1 MSPLVLHSATQKQ
14 YQSFIQAPSHAV
26 LLLGPSG
33 SGKLALAKQMLEP
46 ILSLSPGTFDSYL
59 YAIVSSP
66 QEGKA
71 IGIEVVREMEH
82 FLSLKVPSHAKF
94 NRAIIVEDSHK
105 LTIEA
110 QNALLKTLE
119 EPPEGT
125 IIVLTANH
133 AQSLLPTIRSR
144 AQAVAVKSPGIAALQ
159 NYFVDNGASSKDVTQ
174 AYAISGGLP
183 GLMSA
188 MLNDSDHPL
197 KEATLKAKEL
207 LSQSTYERLVSID
220 NLSKQKDLTG
230 NLLFILQQ
238 MAHVS
243 LRTSTGPAA
252 KKWQSI
258 LEASYEATQK
268 LSVSA
273 QPKLVLTDLM
283 LNI

>member
-1 MSPLVLHSATQKQ
+1 MSQLVLHPVTNNQ
-14 YQSFIQAPSHAV
+14 YQSFIKAPSHAV
-26 LLLGPSG
+26 LLLGPTG
-33 SGKLALAKQMLEP
+33 SGKLALAKELLEL
-46 ILSLSPGTFDSYL
+46 ILGLSPGSFDNYL

-82 FLSLKVPSHAKF
+82 FLSLKVPSDARY
-94 NRAIIVEDSHK
+94 NRAIIIEDSHK

-119 EPPEGT
+119 EPPDGT
-125 IIVLTANH
+125 ILVLTANH

-144 AQAVAVKSPGIAALQ
+144 AQAITVKSPGLSALRSHFEANDAVGNDIA
-159 NYFVDNGASSKDVTQ
+159 Q

-183 GLMSA
+183 GLMAA
-188 MLNDSDHPL
+188 MLSDDDHPL
-197 KEATLKAKEL
+197 KEATTRAKEL
-207 LSQSTYERLVSID
+207 LGQSTYERLLSVD
-220 NLSKQKDLTG
+220 YLSKQKDLTI

-243 LRTSTGPAA
+243 LGTVTGPAA
-252 KKWQSI
+252 RKWQSI

>member
-1 MSPLVLHSATQKQ
+1 MSQLVLHPVTTRQ
-14 YQSFIQAPSHAV
+14 YQSFIESPSHAV
-26 LLLGPSG
+26 ILLGPNG
-33 SGKLALAKQMLEP
+33 SGKLALAKNLLEP
-46 ILSLSPGTFDSYL
+46 ILGLNPGSFDRYV
-59 YAIVSSP
+59 YAIVRSP
-66 QEGKA
+66 QDGKA

-82 FLSLKVPSHAKF
+82 FLSLKVPSSAPY
-94 NRAIIVEDSHK
+94 NRAIIIEDSHK
-105 LTIEA
+105 LTTEA

-133 AQSLLPTIRSR
+133 AQALLPTIRSR
-144 AQAVAVKSPGIAALQ
+144 AQAIVVKTPDSDAVQS
-159 NYFVDNGASSKDVTQ
+159 YFEAKGSGVSEIKK

-188 MLNDSDHPL
+188 MLEDQEHPL
-197 KEATLKAKEL
+197 KEATSKVREL
-207 LSQSTYERLVSID
+207 LGQSTYERLVSVD
-220 NLSKQKDLTG
+220 QLSKQKELTS
-230 NLLFILQQ
+230 NVLFILQQ

-243 LRTSTGPAA
+243 LLTATGPTA
-252 KKWQSI
+252 KKWQQI
-258 LEASYEATQK
+258 LESSYSAAQK

>member
-1 MSPLVLHSATQKQ
+1 MSQLVLHPVTKKQ
-14 YQSFIQAPSHAV
+14 YRSFIQAPSHAV
-26 LLLGPSG
+26 LLLGPTG
-33 SGKLALAKQMLEP
+33 SGKLSLAKELLEP
-46 ILSLSPGTFDSYL
+46 ILSLSPGTFDSYI

-82 FLSLKVPSHAKF
+82 FLSLKVPSYAKY
-94 NRAIIVEDSHK
+94 NRAIIIEDSHK

-119 EPPEGT
+119 EPPDGT

-144 AQAVAVKSPGIAALQ
+144 AQAITVKSPGLEALQ
-159 NYFVDNGASSKDVTQ
+159 SHFEAGGVIAKEITQ
-174 AYAISGGLP
+174 AYSISGGLP

-207 LSQSTYERLVSID
+207 LGQSAYERLLSVD
-220 NLSKQKDLTG
+220 YLSKQRDLTI

-243 LRTSTGPAA
+243 LGTVTGPAA

-268 LSVSA
+268 LSVNA
-273 QPKLVLTDLM
+273 QPKLVLTNLM